1 MQKKKSNR
9 KLPLRV
15 YLMYLIV
22 VSFVISGVSFSK
34 YMVSQEK
41 SVNARTAKIGDID
54 LYETKKVDNRTVPT
68 TSGQFMLIPGVDIV
82 KDPKVYYLA
91 GEIAC
96 SVDVIL
102 TLPEYWVQDD
112 EDNSKFGFFNED
124 SELLGFQVNTS
135 EFAFKGKIG
144 DEYTFSKELQPGEAI
159 GSVLSPVSVIVDDK
173 IFVSA
178 NTKEDLAYIES
189 VLSGMNESCIRLDIQ
204 AIVTQID

>member
-1 MQKKKSNR
+1 MQKKKTNK

-15 YLMYLIV
+15 YLMYLVV

-41 SVNARTAKIGDID
+41 SVNSRTAKIGEID
-54 LYETKKVDNRTVPT
+54 LYETQKVDDLTVPT
-68 TSGQFMLIPGVDIV
+68 TSGQFMLIPGVDIK

-112 EDNSKFGFFNED
+112 KDESKFVFANED
-124 SELLGFQVNTS
+124 SEMLSFQVNTS
-135 EFAFKGKIG
+135 EFSFKERSGE
-144 DEYTFSKELQPGEAI
+144 EYTFSKQLQPGEAI

-173 IFVSA
+173 ISVMAKS
-178 NTKEDLAYIES
+178 KEDMSYIES